1 MDVRSVAGT
10 FGGQDRGKD
19 GALACPRGETAR
31 QFAQDD
37 CLIGGAH
44 ADRRAYCDLVL
55 AWPIFG
61 QKGLRCHAGGPQ
73 RRDQACAE
81 ITLLAEGGQGVGT
94 LRLLRHATVNKLL
107 LETGQ
112 YLTARCFLQ
121 PLKGAAKK
129 TPRAMWPG
137 IAVF

>member
-10 FGGQDRGKD
+10 VGGQDRGK
-19 GALACPRGETAR
+19 GGTLACARGETAS

-37 CLIGGAH
+37 CLIGGTH
-44 ADRRAYCDLVL
+44 ADRGTYRDLVL
-55 AWPIFG
+55 AGPVFW

-81 ITLLAEGGQGVGT
+81 ITLLAERGQGVGT
-94 LRLLRHATVNKLL
+94 LRFVRDATVNKLL

-112 YLTARCFLQ
+112 YVTAS
-121 PLKGAAKK
+121 
-129 TPRAMWPG
+129 
-137 IAVF
+137 